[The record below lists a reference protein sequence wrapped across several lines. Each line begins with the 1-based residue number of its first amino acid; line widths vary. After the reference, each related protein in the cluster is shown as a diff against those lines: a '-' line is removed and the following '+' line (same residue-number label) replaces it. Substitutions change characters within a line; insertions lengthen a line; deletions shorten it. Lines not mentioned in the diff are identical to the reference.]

1 MGERLITGGRVATPG
16 GVLDPGWVLVR
27 DGVISAIGEGEPPP
41 TSPSPFMGASVTDA
55 SGSWVVPGFV
65 DIHCHGGGGAAF
77 TSVDPEHVRQVVD
90 AHTAHGTTTMLA
102 SLVTR
107 PVPELVEQ
115 VAALADLV
123 RDGLVAGIH
132 LEGPFLSAARCGAHD
147 PAILRPPDPVSVEA
161 LLSAGRG
168 TIRMV
173 TIAPELE
180 GAIPAVKRLV
190 DVGVIAAIGHTD
202 ALAEDVVPAVDA
214 GATVATHL
222 FNGMRPLHHR
232 EPGPIGVLLDD
243 ERVTVELICD
253 LVHLHPTVV
262 RLAARHAG
270 VGRTI
275 LITDAI
281 AAAAAGDGT
290 YDIGGLE
297 VDVTNGVPTLAGGG
311 SLAGSTLTMDA
322 AFRNLVRSCGLGVLD
337 AVAAASTR
345 PAELLGL
352 GDVTGRLAPGY
363 AADVVLLDNAL
374 HPVSVMRRGEWVP
387 SPS

>member
-1 MGERLITGGRVATPG
+1 MAAQLITGGRVATPD
-16 GVLDPGWVLVR
+16 GVLDPGWLLVENGR
-27 DGVISAIGEGEPPP
+27 ISALGDGEA
-41 TSPSPFMGASVTDA
+41 PSAPDAAVTDA

-77 TSVDPEHVRQVVD
+77 TSKDVADVRRVVD

-123 RDGLVAGIH
+123 SEGLVAGIH

-147 PAILRPPDPVSVEA
+147 PDLLRPPDPVSVDA

-173 TIAPELE
+173 TVAPELE
-180 GAIPAVKRLV
+180 GAVPAVKRLV
-190 DVGVIAAIGHTD
+190 DAGVLAAIGHTD

-270 VGRTI
+270 SRRTVV
-275 LITDAI
+275 ITDAI

-297 VDVTNGVPTLAGGG
+297 VNVTNGVPTLAGGG
-311 SLAGSTLTMDA
+311 SLAGSSLTMDT

-337 AVAAASTR
+337 AVTAASTR

-352 GDVTGRLAPGY
+352 GDVTGRLAQGY
-363 AADVVLLDNAL
+363 RADVVLLDDAL

-387 SPS
+387 SST

>member
-1 MGERLITGGRVATPG
+1 MAAQLITGGRVATPD
-16 GVLDPGWVLVR
+16 GVLDPGWLLVENGR
-27 DGVISAIGEGEPPP
+27 ISAMGSGESHFRP
-41 TSPSPFMGASVTDA
+41 GATVTDA

-77 TSVDPEHVRQVVD
+77 TSPDPTQVRHAVD
-90 AHTAHGTTTMLA
+90 AHLAHGTTTMLA

-115 VAALADLV
+115 VAALTDLV
-123 RDGLVAGIH
+123 QEGLVAGIH

-147 PAILRPPDPVSVEA
+147 PDLLRPPDPVSVDA
-161 LLSAGRG
+161 LLSAGHG

-173 TIAPELE
+173 TVAPELE
-180 GAIPAVKRLV
+180 GAVPAVKRLV
-190 DVGVIAAIGHTD
+190 DAGVLAAIGHTD

-253 LVHLHPTVV
+253 LVHLHPTIV

-270 VGRTI
+270 AGRTV

-290 YDIGGLE
+290 YDIGGLK
-297 VDVTNGVPTLAGGG
+297 VDVTNGVPTLADGG

-322 AFRNLVRSCGLGVLD
+322 AFRNLVKSCGLGVLD

-345 PAELLGL
+345 PAQLLGL
-352 GDVTGRLAPGY
+352 GEVTGKLAPGY
-363 AADVVLLDNAL
+363 AADVVLLDDAL
-374 HPVSVMRRGEWVP
+374 RPASVMRRGEWVP
-387 SPS
+387 SDS

>member
-1 MGERLITGGRVATPG
+1 MAAQLITGGRVATPD
-16 GVLDPGWVLVR
+16 GVLDPGWLLIEN
-27 DGVISAIGEGEPPP
+27 GLISALGEGAPPSRP
-41 TSPSPFMGASVTDA
+41 DATTTDA

-77 TSVDPEHVRQVVD
+77 TSASQVQQAVD

-123 RDGLVAGIH
+123 TDGLIAGIH

-147 PAILRPPDPVSVEA
+147 PGLLRAPDPVSVDA
-161 LLSAGRG
+161 LLAAGRG

-173 TIAPELE
+173 TVAPELE
-180 GAIPAVKRLV
+180 GAVPAVKRLV
-190 DVGVIAAIGHTD
+190 DAGVIAAIGHTD
-202 ALAEDVVPAVDA
+202 ALADDVVPAVDA

-253 LVHLHPTVV
+253 LVHLHPTIV

-270 VGRTI
+270 AGRTVV
-275 LITDAI
+275 ITDAI

-311 SLAGSTLTMDA
+311 SLAGSTLTMDL
-322 AFRNLVRSCGLGVLD
+322 AFRNLVKSCGLGVLD
-337 AVAAASTR
+337 AVVAASTR

-352 GDVTGRLAPGY
+352 GGVTGRLAPGL
-363 AADVVLLDNAL
+363 AADVVLLDDAL
-374 HPVSVMRRGEWVP
+374 RPVSVLRRGEWVP
-387 SPS
+387 SVS

>member
-1 MGERLITGGRVATPG
+1 MAAQLITGGRVATPD
-16 GVLDPGWVLVR
+16 GVLDPGWLLVENGR
-27 DGVISAIGEGEPPP
+27 ISATGSGEPHFRP
-41 TSPSPFMGASVTDA
+41 GAEVTDA
-55 SGSWVVPGFV
+55 SGNWVVPGFV

-77 TSVDPEHVRQVVD
+77 TSPDPARVRHAVA

-123 RDGLVAGIH
+123 QEGLVAGLH

-147 PAILRPPDPVSVEA
+147 PDLLRPPDPVSVDA
-161 LLSAGRG
+161 LLAAGRG

-173 TIAPELE
+173 TVAPELD
-180 GAIPAVKRLV
+180 GAVPAVKRLV
-190 DVGVIAAIGHTD
+190 DAGVLAAIGHTD

-270 VGRTI
+270 AGRTV

-290 YDIGGLE
+290 YDIGGLA
-297 VDVTNGVPTLAGGG
+297 VDVTNGVPTLADGG

-322 AFRNLVRSCGLGVLD
+322 AFRNLVQGCGLGVLD

-345 PAELLGL
+345 PAQLLGL
-352 GDVTGRLAPGY
+352 GDVTGRLAPGF
-363 AADVVLLDNAL
+363 AADVVLLDDAL
-374 HPVSVMRRGEWVP
+374 RPASVMRRGEWVP
-387 SPS
+387 SGT

>member
-1 MGERLITGGRVATPG
+1 MGAQLITGGRVATPE
-16 GVLDPGWVLVR
+16 GVLDPGWVLVEN
-27 DGVISAIGEGEPPP
+27 GLISGLGSGEPPARP
-41 TSPSPFMGASVTDA
+41 DAEVTDA

-77 TSVDPEHVRQVVD
+77 TSVDPTHVRQVVG

-115 VAALADLV
+115 VAALTDLV
-123 RDGLVAGIH
+123 HDGLVAGIH

-147 PAILRPPDPVSVEA
+147 PGLLRPPDPVSVDA

-180 GAIPAVKRLV
+180 GAVPAVKRLV
-190 DVGVIAAIGHTD
+190 DAGVIAAIGHTD
-202 ALAEDVVPAVDA
+202 AVAEDIVPAVDA

-253 LVHLHPTVV
+253 LVHLHPTIV

-270 VGRTI
+270 AGRTV

-281 AAAAAGDGT
+281 AAAGAGDGT
-290 YDIGGLE
+290 YEIGGLE
-297 VDVTNGVPTLAGGG
+297 VDVTNGVPTLADGG

-352 GDVTGRLAPGY
+352 GDVTGRLTPGL
-363 AADVVLLDNAL
+363 AADVVLLDDSL

-387 SPS
+387 SLS

>member
-1 MGERLITGGRVATPG
+1 MGERLITRGRVATPD
-16 GVLDPGWVLVR
+16 GVLDPGWVLVN
-27 DGVISAIGEGEPPP
+27 DGVISAVGEGEPPF
-41 TSPSPFMGASVTDA
+41 TGATATDA

-77 TSVDPEHVRQVVD
+77 TSADPEHVRQVVD

-123 RDGLVAGIH
+123 RDGLVAGVH

-147 PAILRPPDPVSVEA
+147 PAILRPPDPVSVDA

-180 GAIPAVKRLV
+180 GAVPAVKRLV
-190 DVGVIAAIGHTD
+190 DAGVIAAIGHTD

-290 YDIGGLE
+290 YDIGGLA

-322 AFRNLVRSCGLGVLD
+322 AFRNLVKSCGLGVLD

-363 AADVVLLDNAL
+363 AADVVLLDDAL
-374 HPVSVMRRGEWVP
+374 RPVRVMRRGEWVP

>member
-1 MGERLITGGRVATPG
+1 MAAQLIAGGRVATPD
-16 GVLDPGWVLVR
+16 GVLDPGWLLVE
-27 DGVISAIGEGEPPP
+27 DGHIAALGAGEPPAHP
-41 TSPSPFMGASVTDA
+41 EATRTDA
-55 SGSWVVPGFV
+55 ANSWVVPGFV
-65 DIHCHGGGGAAF
+65 DVHCHGGGGAAF
-77 TSVDPEHVRQVVD
+77 TSADPAHVRRVVD

-123 RDGLVAGIH
+123 TDGLVAGIH

-147 PAILRPPDPVSVEA
+147 PALLRPPDPVSVDA
-161 LLSAGRG
+161 LLAAGRG
-168 TIRMV
+168 TIRMITV
-173 TIAPELE
+173 APELE
-180 GAIPAVKRLV
+180 GAVPAVKRLV
-190 DVGVIAAIGHTD
+190 DANVLAAIGHTD
-202 ALAEDVVPAVDA
+202 ALAQDVVPAVDA

-270 VGRTI
+270 AGRTV

-281 AAAAAGDGT
+281 AAAGAGDGV
-290 YDIGGLE
+290 YDIGGLQ
-297 VDVTNGVPTLAGGG
+297 VDVTDGVPTLADGG
-311 SLAGSTLTMDA
+311 SLAGSTLTMDM
-322 AFRNLVRSCGLGVLD
+322 AFRNLVQSCGLGVLD

-345 PAELLGL
+345 PAALLGL
-352 GDVTGRLAPGY
+352 ADVTGRLAPGLR
-363 AADVVLLDNAL
+363 ADVVLLDDAL
-374 HPVSVMRRGEWVP
+374 HPVSVMRGGRWVP

>member
-1 MGERLITGGRVATPG
+1 MATPD
-16 GVLDPGWVLVR
+16 GVLDPGWLLVEN
-27 DGVISAIGEGEPPP
+27 GTVSATGSGPAPDIVE
-41 TSPSPFMGASVTDA
+41 STDA
-55 SGSWVVPGFV
+55 SGNWVVPGFV

-77 TSVDPEHVRQVVD
+77 TSSDPEHVRQVVD

-107 PVPELVEQ
+107 PVPELVNQ
-115 VAALADLV
+115 VAALSELV
-123 RDGLVAGIH
+123 TDGLVAGIH
-132 LEGPFLSAARCGAHD
+132 LEGPFLSAVRCGAHD
-147 PAILRPPDPVSVEA
+147 PGLLRPPDPVSVDA
-161 LLSAGRG
+161 LLSARRG

-173 TIAPELE
+173 TVAPELE
-180 GAIPAVKRLV
+180 GAVPAVKRLV
-190 DVGVIAAIGHTD
+190 DAGIIAAIGHTD
-202 ALAEDVVPAVDA
+202 ALADDVVPAVDA

-270 VGRTI
+270 AGRTV

-297 VDVTNGVPTLAGGG
+297 VDVTDGVPTLVKGERGVGGG

-322 AFRNLVRSCGLGVLD
+322 AFRNLVQSCGLGVLD

-352 GDVTGRLAPGY
+352 GEITGRLAPGY
-363 AADVVLLDNAL
+363 AADVVLLDDAL
-374 HPVSVMRRGEWVP
+374 RPVSVMRRGEWVP
-387 SPS
+387 SSL

>member
-1 MGERLITGGRVATPG
+1 MGERLIAGGRVATPG
-16 GVLDPGWVLVR
+16 GVLDPGWVLVD
-27 DGVISAIGEGEPPP
+27 DGVISAIGEGEPPR
-41 TSPSPFMGASVTDA
+41 SAAVTDA
-55 SGSWVVPGFV
+55 TGSWVVPGFV

-77 TSVDPEHVRQVVD
+77 TSADPDHVRQVVD

-147 PAILRPPDPVSVEA
+147 PAILRPPDPVSVDA

-180 GAIPAVKRLV
+180 GAVPAVKRLV
-190 DVGVIAAIGHTD
+190 DAGVIAAIGHTD

-270 VGRTI
+270 VGRTV

-290 YDIGGLE
+290 YDIGGLA

-322 AFRNLVRSCGLGVLD
+322 AFRNMVKSCGVGVLD

-363 AADVVLLDNAL
+363 AADVVLLDDAL
-374 HPVSVMRRGEWVP
+374 RPVSVMRRGEWVP

>member
-16 GVLDPGWVLVR
+16 GVLDPGWVLVN
-27 DGVISAIGEGEPPP
+27 DGVISAVGDGEPPK
-41 TSPSPFMGASVTDA
+41 TAAVTDA

-77 TSVDPEHVRQVVD
+77 ASADPEHVRQVVD

-147 PAILRPPDPVSVEA
+147 PAILRPPDPVSVDA

-180 GAIPAVKRLV
+180 GAVPAVKRLV
-190 DVGVIAAIGHTD
+190 DAGVIAAIGHTD

-311 SLAGSTLTMDA
+311 SLAGSTLTMDT
-322 AFRNLVRSCGLGVLD
+322 AFRNLVKSCGLGVLD

-352 GDVTGRLAPGY
+352 GDVTGQLAAGY
-363 AADVVLLDNAL
+363 AADVVLLDDAL
-374 HPVSVMRRGEWVP
+374 RPVSVMRRGEWVP